1 MEVLHCLP
9 FGEARPFGRQTSVQ
23 AQIMKYTTRTGN
35 PANMRTDCLVVSRAR
50 AREIAGA
57 LDVGEFVDHALAQ
70 KPKGI
75 AVIPIP
81 TNVKNLMVV
90 PGDDPEIED
99 AAFRRLAGRAARAL
113 KNLAA
118 RNAVWCLNDL
128 DVAGRDIYW
137 KTRVAL
143 GALSDALYW
152 YDDFQSRPSKD
163 TRISRVGV
171 LAEAG
176 TRTGTALAV
185 KHGQALDDGMA
196 LARDLANTPPNVCNP
211 SYLADEIVK
220 LADGDTVTVEV
231 LEEERIEELG
241 MGAFMSVTRGSRTP
255 GKLIVAQY
263 RGGAPDDAPIV
274 LIGKGV
280 TFDTGGISIKPS
292 GSMDEMKFDMCGAAT
307 VTAALVATAAAE
319 LPINL
324 VSIAAAAENMPD
336 GQASRPGDIV
346 TTMSGQTV
354 EILNTDAEGRLLLCD
369 ALTYAERFKPKSV
382 VDVATLTGAMVV
394 ALGSHASGLFSNDDS
409 LSDALVAAGQTSGDR
424 AWPMPV
430 WREYQSQ
437 LRSNFADFANVGS
450 RAAGAVTAACF
461 LSRFARKF
469 SWAHLDVAGTA
480 WRTGAAKGA
489 TARPAPLL
497 FQYLLDQS
505 AA

>member
-1 MEVLHCLP
+1 
-9 FGEARPFGRQTSVQ
+9 
-23 AQIMKYTTRTGN
+23 MKYTTRTGN
-35 PANMRTDCLVVSRAR
+35 PAKLRTDCLVVTRAR
-50 AREIAGA
+50 AREIAKA
-57 LDVGEFVDHALAQ
+57 LDVATFVDHALAQ
-70 KPKGI
+70 KPKGV

-81 TNVKNLMVV
+81 TSINNLMVV
-90 PGDDPEIED
+90 PGDGAQIDD
-99 AAFRRLAGRAARAL
+99 AAFRRTAGRAARAL
-113 KNLAA
+113 RSLAA
-118 RNAVWCLNDL
+118 RNAVWCLNDV
-128 DVAGRDIYW
+128 DVAERDDYW

-143 GALSDALYW
+143 GALSDALYR
-152 YDDFQSRPSKD
+152 YDDFQSRSSKD

-176 TRTGTALAV
+176 ARTGTALAV

-196 LARDLANTPPNVCNP
+196 LARNLANAPPNVCNP
-211 SYLADEIVK
+211 SYLADEIGK
-220 LADGDTVTVEV
+220 LADGDAVTVEV

-307 VTAALVATAAAE
+307 VTAAFVAATAAE

-336 GQASRPGDIV
+336 GAASRPGDIV

-394 ALGSHASGLFSNDDS
+394 ALGSHASGVFSNDEN
-409 LSDALVAAGQTSGDR
+409 LSAALVAAGQTSGDR

-430 WREYQSQ
+430 WREYQRQ

-461 LSRFARKF
+461 LARFAGKF
-469 SWAHLDVAGTA
+469 KWAHLDVAGTA

-489 TARPAPLL
+489 TGRPAPLL
-497 FQYLLDQS
+497 FQYLLDQ
-505 AA
+505 AAA